1 VCYSPVNHSSVTS
14 RCSTRDPAQY
24 DDRQAVEKSSDFKT
38 ALQQRPLRFA
48 FIDGTVET
56 VCPDPAEKTWVLN
69 IKKGVIS
76 AIQNTMT
83 SLTDSTTTTEV
94 LARLLSNAA

>member
-1 VCYSPVNHSSVTS
+1 MRCQSQLSDVTLLDS
-14 RCSTRDPAQY
+14 DPARY
-24 DDRQAVEKSSDFKT
+24 DDKQSVEKSRDFKA

-48 FIDGTVET
+48 FIDGTVES

-69 IKKGVIS
+69 IKKAVIS

-83 SLTDSTTTTEV
+83 SLTGSTTTTEASSCV
-94 LARLLSNAA
+94 